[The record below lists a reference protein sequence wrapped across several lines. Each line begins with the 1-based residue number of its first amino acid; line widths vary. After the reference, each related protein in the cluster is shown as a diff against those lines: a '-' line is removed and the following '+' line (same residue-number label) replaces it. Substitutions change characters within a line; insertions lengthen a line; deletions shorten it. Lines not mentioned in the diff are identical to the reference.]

1 MNKIDVTDLDVIFL
15 TYDEPL
21 KDLYWVK
28 LKNIVPWAKRV
39 DNVSGSDSAH
49 KAAALVSNTE
59 RFILVDGDNIPDL
72 DFFKQT

>member
-39 DNVSGSDSAH
+39 DNVSGSDSAR
-49 KAAALVSNTE
+49 KAAAFVSDTE
-59 RFILVDGDNIPDL
+59 RLILGDGDNIPGL
-72 DFFKQT
+72 YFFK